1 MRQPCKG
8 HTYFWTKL
16 LIKVVID
23 VNMALAE
30 MENIL
35 EMPNEHHETLECD
48 DKFEDIR
55 CLVPDDDVIRY
66 MLNKLLFDK
75 DSINEDVKIL
85 LCQATNEVLELTMM
99 FPSVNHVP

>member
-1 MRQPCKG
+1 MP
-8 HTYFWTKL
+8 L
-16 LIKVVID
+16 V
-23 VNMALAE
+23 E

-35 EMPNEHHETLECD
+35 EMPNEHHETIEFD

-66 MLNKLLFDK
+66 MLNKFLSDK
-75 DSINEDVKIL
+75 YSINEYVKL
-85 LCQATNEVLELTMM
+85 LICQATNEVLELTTM